1 LLEKKLDPL
10 LIEGY
15 RSSMKLS
22 EGFTREFKDFWGLP
36 NDFAF

>member
-1 LLEKKLDPL
+1 L

-22 EGFTREFKDFWGLP
+22 EGFTRDFKDFWALP